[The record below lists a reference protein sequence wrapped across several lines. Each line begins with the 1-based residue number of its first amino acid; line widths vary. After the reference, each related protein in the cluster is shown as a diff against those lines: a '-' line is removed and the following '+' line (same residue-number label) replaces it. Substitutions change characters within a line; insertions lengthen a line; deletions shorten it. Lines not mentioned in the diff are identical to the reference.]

1 MCTLNDGRKLLLH
14 WMFKDFVDVTQL
26 SENNHL
32 ITTMKEI
39 MITNTNNSDNSNSS
53 TDTHTS
59 TTTTATPGSIIQSY
73 LNENETD
80 PNRLIL
86 RPTMA
91 FLIQHNLQYIE
102 QAMHQFYLEKFPLLI
117 KSTPE
122 IILSLEG
129 EQAEDKHTDYS
140 METEEQKQVALY
152 SRICCIVLSGTVS
165 IKVYKSNGYNGNTI
179 KIKAGDLFVGRG
191 RLIHNNLPNDHDSL
205 RMLWYLDQI
214 GHQRENDKFYRH
226 YKGLDPEKLDVHYSR
241 CWKNFAV
248 YRSKKKDRQDAM
260 RMRMKILNE
269 KSLRRNNA

>member
-14 WMFKDFVDVTQL
+14 WMFTDFVNVTEL
-26 SENNHL
+26 SNNNI
-32 ITTMKEI
+32 ITTMKNI
-39 MITNTNNSDNSNSS
+39 MITNNNSDNSKFNCNSNN
-53 TDTHTS
+53 DTHT
-59 TTTTATPGSIIQSY
+59 TTTTPATIQSY
-73 LNENETD
+73 LNENMTD

-86 RPTMA
+86 RTTMT

-117 KSTPE
+117 KSTPI

-129 EQAEDKHTDYS
+129 GKVEDKHTDYP

-179 KIKAGDLFVGRG
+179 KVNTGDLFIGRG
-191 RLIHNNLPNDHDSL
+191 RLIHNNLPDDHDSL
-205 RMLWYLDQI
+205 HMLWYLDKI

-241 CWKNFAV
+241 CWKNFAE
-248 YRSKKKDRQDAM
+248 YRSKKKERQDAN
-260 RMRMKILNE
+260 RMRMKALHENR
-269 KSLRRNNA
+269 LRRSNA